1 MVIPEDSGDS
11 ALGEEGDDEM
21 DEVECLLEEGS
32 LQSPL
37 TASKGRS
44 QQKAG
49 RMLRVPLESPVPPQL
64 SPGPREICTSD
75 RKFMVDMSA
84 SPRSIRRNN
93 RMAVGAVATGSEA
106 NTP

>member
-37 TASKGRS
+37 TASKGSKTTAPSKKPGVRAPLRLLPGTLPDIC
-44 QQKAG
+44 KA
-49 RMLRVPLESPVPPQL
+49 
-64 SPGPREICTSD
+64 
-75 RKFMVDMSA
+75 A
-84 SPRSIRRNN
+84 SSS
-93 RMAVGAVATGSEA
+93 T
-106 NTP
+106 

>member
-44 QQKAG
+44 QQKAQ
-49 RMLRVPLESPVPPQL
+49 MLRVPPENAVPPQL
-64 SPGPREICTSD
+64 SPGPREISTSD

>member
-37 TASKGRS
+37 TASKGS
-44 QQKAG
+44 KTTA
-49 RMLRVPLESPVPPQL
+49 PSKK
-64 SPGPREICTSD
+64 PG
-75 RKFMVDMSA
+75 V
-84 SPRSIRRNN
+84 
-93 RMAVGAVATGSEA
+93 
-106 NTP
+106 